1 MMNQFNTSYTH
12 GMFIEQKNTI
22 KSLSNIWQHFSC
34 LLDEGDCKMCN
45 KFHSQK
51 GFFRAD
57 QMGQKMTGRW
67 AGLVAAQKVI
77 VGIQFLALS
86 TLIEIYQSTSY
97 RH

>member
-1 MMNQFNTSYTH
+1 MRVIAKCAIN
-12 GMFIEQKNTI
+12 FILKKAFLGQTK
-22 KSLSNIWQHFSC
+22 
-34 LLDEGDCKMCN
+34 
-45 KFHSQK
+45 
-51 GFFRAD
+51 
-57 QMGQKMTGRW
+57 MGQKMTGRW

>member
-1 MMNQFNTSYTH
+1 MNRFNTSYTP

-22 KSLSNIWQHFSC
+22 KSLSKIWQFYLC
-34 LLDEGDCKMCN
+34 LLDEGDCKMWK
-45 KFHSQK
+45 KFHFLGQTK
-51 GFFRAD
+51 
-57 QMGQKMTGRW
+57 MGQKMTGRW